1 MMDFNETDRLV
12 VDYVCAPEDIGSI
25 LDEIQKIRTD
35 DRLLNIVGDEGITQ
49 LKNWE
54 LSVKKRLRDPFSLA
68 VIGDFK
74 RGKSTLINAI
84 LGKAVAPTSVTPET
98 VTINMISYAETPKAE
113 AVLKNGKRAKL
124 EFSELKND
132 QIKRIMSEL
141 PSEIDYIDIKEDT
154 EILKEI
160 CIVDTP
166 GIGDLLKA
174 FDEQIKNYLV
184 NADAVIY
191 VLSAKSPLS
200 LTERVFLSASVLP
213 QSFSRII
220 VALNMI
226 DCLENK
232 EDIEKIINFTN
243 TRIKEIT
250 PNAYVYAVSGL
261 DEYCRKL
268 KLPRPVMELE
278 NYLEGNFESFIS
290 SIHNDILLQRDVI
303 KTTRALSLTKLMLQN
318 FAARVSLMISLMTND
333 GAQNIASIEEQ
344 YQNENSD
351 LMLAIKKRKSKL
363 ELEIDEMKFEA
374 RQWIC
379 EFLERLKAEIQSN
392 EPKVVVAQL
401 EKYFQFFMID
411 KIKEEMLACT
421 VLHQKQVGEILEESV
436 KKFALSLSE
445 TAFGSI
451 NTQIAD
457 CITDISWTNVDT
469 ATTTLS
475 LGLNYASQM
484 GLPFGL
490 GSLTILGQA
499 IAGFLRQKSLE
510 KRQSDY
516 LTPVLQEYDSISNEV
531 LSELDNAYNRIKKS
545 AIDQLDSI
553 CNSQIELTLDAAKQA
568 IINAQDETVKSQD
581 TVLYLNNILSTIA
594 QLNEVLKKYE

>member
-200 LTERVFLSASVLP
+200 LTEQAFLSASVLP

-268 KLPRPVMELE
+268 KLPRPVTELE

-351 LMLAIKKRKSKL
+351 LMLDIKKRKSKL

-379 EFLERLKAEIQSN
+379 EFLERLKAEIQRN
-392 EPKVVVAQL
+392 ESKVVIAQL

-411 KIKEEMLACT
+411 KIKEAMLACT

-553 CNSQIELTLDAAKQA
+553 CNSQIELTIDAAKQA